1 MICII
6 PAWLYFRTKF
16 LAKIGKKIRTARL
29 SPFYPVLIKKSV
41 YYYWENKD
49 NFEGVG
55 GEVSDLNKYLNEYF
69 LLCLINY
76 S

>member
-6 PAWLYFRTKF
+6 PARLYFRTKF

-55 GEVSDLNKYLNEYF
+55 GGEVSDLNKYLNIFYF
-69 LLCLINY
+69 A
-76 S
+76 

>member
-6 PAWLYFRTKF
+6 PARLYFRTKF

-49 NFEGVG
+49 NFEGG
-55 GEVSDLNKYLNEYF
+55 GEVSDLNKYLNIFYF
-69 LLCLINY
+69 A
-76 S
+76 

>member
-6 PAWLYFRTKF
+6 PARLYFRTKF

-55 GEVSDLNKYLNEYF
+55 GGGEDSDLNKYLNIFYF
-69 LLCLINY
+69 P
-76 S
+76 

>member
-55 GEVSDLNKYLNEYF
+55 EGGRSVISTNIWMNIFYF
-69 LLCLINY
+69 A
-76 S
+76 

>member
-6 PAWLYFRTKF
+6 PARLYFRTKF

-49 NFEGVG
+49 NFKGVGGG
-55 GEVSDLNKYLNEYF
+55 GEVSDLNKYLNIFYF
-69 LLCLINY
+69 A
-76 S
+76 

>member
-55 GEVSDLNKYLNEYF
+55 RSVISTNIWMNIFYF
-69 LLCLINY
+69 A
-76 S
+76 

>member
-55 GEVSDLNKYLNEYF
+55 EVSDLNKYLNEYF

>member
-1 MICII
+1 MICVI

-55 GEVSDLNKYLNEYF
+55 GGEGGGQWSQQIFEWIFFTLPN
-69 LLCLINY
+69 
-76 S
+76 

>member
-6 PAWLYFRTKF
+6 PARLYFRTKF

-29 SPFYPVLIKKSV
+29 SPLG
-41 YYYWENKD
+41 NKD

-55 GEVSDLNKYLNEYF
+55 GGGQWSQQIFEWIFSTLPN
-69 LLCLINY
+69 
-76 S
+76 